1 MNSKSKESRK
11 PSMMRRAE
19 LRPPRAVRA
28 LRTPHISTDKLA
40 MEICDEMISN
50 LRFNVGEQ
58 KKRFSNKY

>member
-1 MNSKSKESRK
+1 
-11 PSMMRRAE
+11 
-19 LRPPRAVRA
+19 
-28 LRTPHISTDKLA
+28 